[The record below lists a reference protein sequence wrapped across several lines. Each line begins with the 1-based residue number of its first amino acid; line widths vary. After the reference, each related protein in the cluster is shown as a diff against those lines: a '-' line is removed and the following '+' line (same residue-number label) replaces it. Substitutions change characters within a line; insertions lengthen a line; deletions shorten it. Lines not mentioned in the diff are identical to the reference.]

1 MNNFFKNSL
10 GIVIIK
16 IIAIAFP
23 QSIQAQQLTGA
34 FIMSSVGGLQNM
46 SNNSMAVT
54 FSSSAT
60 CLNIQNGT
68 AVLTGDR
75 GTGNFAINCEV
86 NTKMNTL
93 GIKLYPNPVIAITKV
108 KFVNTPPLNDQ
119 FTISIWGTD
128 GFKITSGRATG
139 YELFQGMPLDF
150 SMLQAGSYIIQ
161 IESEKYRDALKFLKA
176 N

>member
-10 GIVIIK
+10 VIL
-16 IIAIAFP
+16 IITIIGSAFP
-23 QSIQAQQLTGA
+23 LCIQAQQLTGA
-34 FIMSSVGGLQNM
+34 FIMSSVGGLNYM

-60 CLNIQNGT
+60 CLNVQNGT

-86 NTKMNTL
+86 KSKYNTL
-93 GIKLYPNPVIAITKV
+93 GIKLYPNPVVSITKI
-108 KFVNTPPLNDQ
+108 KFINTPPLNDQ
-119 FTISIWGTD
+119 FNISIWGAD
-128 GFKITSGRATG
+128 GFRITSGKATG
-139 YELFQGMPLDF
+139 YELFQGMTLDF

-161 IESEKYRDALKFLKA
+161 IESEKYTDALKFIKA

>member
-10 GIVIIK
+10 V
-16 IIAIAFP
+16 IAIITISAIVFP

-34 FIMSSVGGLQNM
+34 FIMSSVGGLNNM

-60 CLNIQNGT
+60 CLNVQNGT

-86 NTKMNTL
+86 KSKYNTL
-93 GIKLYPNPVIAITKV
+93 GIKLYPNPVVSITKI
-108 KFVNTPPLNDQ
+108 KFINTPPLNDQ
-119 FTISIWGTD
+119 FNISIWGAD
-128 GFKITSGRATG
+128 GFRITSGKATG
-139 YELFQGMPLDF
+139 YELFQGMTLDF

-161 IESEKYRDALKFLKA
+161 IESEKYTDALKFIKA